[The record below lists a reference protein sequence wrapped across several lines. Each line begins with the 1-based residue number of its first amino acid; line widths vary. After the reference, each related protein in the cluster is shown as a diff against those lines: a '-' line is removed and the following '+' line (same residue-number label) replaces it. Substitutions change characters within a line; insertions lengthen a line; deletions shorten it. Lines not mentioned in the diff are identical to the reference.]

1 LIRLNHAPNLKSKIL
16 QEAAL
21 LKHRFT
27 MSRLVFPFAIGL
39 LLVLTACGSTAQPT
53 AAPAPTPTR
62 AAQPTA
68 PPAPA
73 ASNEKSACTGTRLV
87 QRRTNYK
94 LEEVTKVDANKNYG
108 GVIETAK
115 GAMKLEFYP
124 KLAPM
129 HVSSFIF
136 LACQGFFDGLTFHR
150 YEPGFVIQGGDPN
163 GNGSG
168 GPGYNLK
175 AEFNSTLHTAGILS
189 MARTPDPNSAG
200 SQFFIMLGAAPHLDN
215 QYTVFGKVT
224 DGMNV
229 VMQIR
234 AGDKMN
240 RVDIFE
246 K

>member
-1 LIRLNHAPNLKSKIL
+1 ML
-16 QEAAL
+16 
-21 LKHRFT
+21 RFI
-27 MSRLVFPFAIGL
+27 FPFGL
-39 LLVLTACGSTAQPT
+39 LLLMVVACGVTATPT
-53 AAPAPTPTR
+53 ATLAPPPTPTR
-62 AAQPTA
+62 VA
-68 PPAPA
+68 PPTPAPVA
-73 ASNEKSACTGTRLV
+73 AAEKSACPGARLT
-87 QRRTNYK
+87 QRRTNYN
-94 LEEVTKVDANKNYG
+94 LEEVTKVDPNKNYG

-115 GAMKLEFYP
+115 GTIKLEFYP

-150 YEPGFVIQGGDPN
+150 YEPGFVIQGGDPL
-163 GNGSG
+163 GNGTG
-168 GPGYNLK
+168 GPGYTLK

-189 MARTPDPNSAG
+189 MARRPDPNSAG

-215 QYTVFGKVT
+215 QYTVFGKVS
-224 DGMNV
+224 DGLNV

-246 K
+246 R